1 MTGLYAAAIVLGYAL
16 GSIPF
21 GLLLT
26 RIAGLGDIRSVGS
39 GNIGA
44 TNVLRTGRKDI
55 AALTLVLDGAK
66 GAVAVLIMANW
77 GEIPALLAGFAA
89 VAGHC
94 TSPWVGFKGGKGVAT
109 ALGVTLA
116 WSLNAGLLCLIAW
129 LAAAALSKRSSVGSL
144 TAMAAA
150 PLLLWAF
157 ADGQAALA
165 GLAVSALSIARHHTN
180 IARLLDGTEPRIGA
194 KR

>member
-1 MTGLYAAAIVLGYAL
+1 MIIVAALIGYLL

-26 RIAGLGDIRSVGS
+26 RVAGLGDLRLVGS

-44 TNVLRTGRKDI
+44 TNVLRTGRRDI
-55 AALTLVLDGAK
+55 AAFTLLLDGGK
-66 GAVAVLIMANW
+66 GAVAALLMARW
-77 GEIPALLAGFAA
+77 GETPALLAGVAA
-89 VAGHC
+89 VVGHC

-109 ALGVTLA
+109 SFGVLLA
-116 WSLNAGLLCLIAW
+116 WCWPAGLLCLLAW
-129 LAAAALSKRSSVGSL
+129 LAGAFISKRSSVGAL
-144 TAMAAA
+144 AALAVA
-150 PLLLWAF
+150 PPLLWAL
-157 ADGQAALA
+157 AGGVAAMA
-165 GLAVSALSIARHHTN
+165 GLAVASLSIARHHGN

>member
-1 MTGLYAAAIVLGYAL
+1 VIAAVAAIVAGYLL

-26 RIAGLGDIRSVGS
+26 GIAGLGDIRQVGS

-55 AALTLVLDGAK
+55 AAFTLLLDAGK
-66 GAVAVLIMANW
+66 GAVAVLLMAAL
-77 GEIPALLAGFAA
+77 GGVLPTLLAGVAA
-89 VAGHC
+89 VIGHC

-109 ALGVTLA
+109 ALGVILA
-116 WSLNAGLLCLIAW
+116 WSWQAGLLCLLVW
-129 LAAAALSKRSSVGSL
+129 LAAAFLSRRSSLGALASL
-144 TAMAAA
+144 AAA

-157 ADGQAALA
+157 VGGEAAIA
-165 GLAVSALSIARHHTN
+165 GLVVAAISFARHQGN
-180 IARLLDGTEPRIGA
+180 IARLLAGTEPRIGE
-194 KR
+194 RR